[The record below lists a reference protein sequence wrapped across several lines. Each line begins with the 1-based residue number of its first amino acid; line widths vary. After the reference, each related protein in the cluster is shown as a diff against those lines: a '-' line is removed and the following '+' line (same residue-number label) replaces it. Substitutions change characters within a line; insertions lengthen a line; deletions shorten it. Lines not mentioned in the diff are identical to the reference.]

1 MKSNLR
7 FRENFMPKKMLT
19 FIFALFAGFVFTQ
32 AYADS
37 PNRYVC
43 KGDGV
48 SLTYTTIAFGPVTPD
63 TVYLTLFLGNKKYT
77 AGNKNIETHKSVM
90 GDVKSITYKILPDVE
105 IKKASF
111 ILPEINL
118 GTNFVGNFIDRVNF
132 KSQLALTTIA
142 TPFAPP
148 PFVGIVNKSSYID
161 LNCTAILITPIP
173 L

>member
-1 MKSNLR
+1 
-7 FRENFMPKKMLT
+7 MPKKMLT
-19 FIFALFAGFVFTQ
+19 FIFALFASFVFTQ

-43 KGDGV
+43 KGNGV
-48 SLTYTTIAFGPVTPD
+48 LLTYVTYAFGPETPK
-63 TVYLTLFLGNKKYT
+63 TVHLTLELGNKKYT
-77 AGNKNIETHKSVM
+77 ATNKNIESNKSVM
-90 GDVKSITYKILPDVE
+90 GDVKSITYQFLPDVE
-105 IKKASF
+105 IKKASV

-118 GTNFVGNFIDRVNF
+118 GTNFLGDFIDRVNF

-161 LNCTAILITPIP
+161 LNCTAILITPVP